1 MDGEHAFDA
10 FSVGDTADGH
20 GLVEKG
26 AFAADHDT
34 RVDLDTFFIA
44 FNHAG
49 VHANGVADVEFGY
62 VLLHL
67 LALDFLDDFRHGLY
81 LQKRFVAKGSVRMGC
96 VGA

>member
-20 GLVEKG
+20 GFVEKG
-26 AFAADHDT
+26 AFAADDDT
-34 RVDLDTFFIA
+34 RVNLDTLFIA

-49 VHANGVADVEFGY
+49 VYANGIADVEFGY

-81 LQKRFVAKGSVRMGC
+81 LQKSSLLKGR
-96 VGA
+96 